1 MPKYSPVTFDA
12 QPVEKGG
19 EVLGYVVAGFF
30 TRKQLETLRNF
41 VDDDQYERSK
51 KWRGEYQE
59 MAKAMVNAVDG
70 ALRGQREDD

>member
-1 MPKYSPVTFDA
+1 MPKYSPVTFNA

-19 EVLGYVVAGFF
+19 EVLGYVVSGFF

-41 VDDDQYERSK
+41 VDDDKYERSK

-70 ALRGQREDD
+70 ALQGQREND

>member
-19 EVLGYVVAGFF
+19 EVLGYVVSGFF

-41 VDDDQYERSK
+41 VDDDKYERSK
-51 KWRGEYQE
+51 KWRGEHQE

-70 ALRGQREDD
+70 ALQG